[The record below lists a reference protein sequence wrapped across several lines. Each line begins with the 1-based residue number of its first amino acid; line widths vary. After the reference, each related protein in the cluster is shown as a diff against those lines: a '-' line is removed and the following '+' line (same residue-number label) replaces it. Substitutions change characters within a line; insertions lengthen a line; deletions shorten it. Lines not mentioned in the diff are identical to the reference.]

1 MKRRWKNDLGDWVT
15 DILSYY
21 VLVGEDE
28 HELNTEES
36 FGTNLVGAR
45 MFAREKSLVHNVVEV
60 RAEGW
65 IPDPA
70 YSAPV
75 YHWSERYEKG
85 KMVCRLKWR

>member
-1 MKRRWKNDLGDWVT
+1 
-15 DILSYY
+15 
-21 VLVGEDE
+21 
-28 HELNTEES
+28 
-36 FGTNLVGAR
+36 
-45 MFAREKSLVHNVVEV
+45 MFAREKSIVHKIVEV